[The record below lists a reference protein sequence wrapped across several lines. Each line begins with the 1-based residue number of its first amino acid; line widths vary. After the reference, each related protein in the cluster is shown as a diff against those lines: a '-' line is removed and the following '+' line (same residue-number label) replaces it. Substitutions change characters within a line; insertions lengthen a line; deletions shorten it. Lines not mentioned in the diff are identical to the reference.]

1 MYTNF
6 AERQSLIERP
16 RRMRPEK
23 REHRCIVL
31 VIRNVR
37 PMGGET
43 TSVTI
48 RDGRIA
54 GYGQEV
60 EDGAEAL
67 DGGGAILIPGLVEAH
82 THMDKTLLGMGWY
95 RNEVGPRLIDKI
107 ENERMQRR
115 VLGIDPARQS
125 ARQAVLAASLGTTH
139 IRTHVDVDTEVGV
152 AGIEGV
158 LETRERY
165 RDIVD
170 IELVAFP
177 QSGMLIRPGT
187 VELMEKALQ
196 LGAQVVGGL
205 DPSAIDRDPK
215 GHLDVVFGLAERYGV
230 PVDIHLH
237 EPAELGAFSMELIIE
252 RTKALGL
259 QGKVTISH
267 AFCLGMTDQDYVAAL
282 IDALAEARIHI
293 LTTAPASRPAP
304 AVKRLVEAGIV
315 VAAGSDGVRDTWGP
329 YNNPDMLERAVLVG
343 LRNNLR
349 RDDEVALALD
359 TCTYG
364 GARMMGLEDYGLE
377 PGSQAD
383 LVLLDGETLAEAVV
397 SRRPRK
403 VVLKGGKVIARDG
416 IALAEAP

>member
-1 MYTNF
+1 MH
-6 AERQSLIERP
+6 S
-16 RRMRPEK
+16 
-23 REHRCIVL
+23 L

-48 RDGRIA
+48 REGRIA

-237 EPAELGAFSMELIIE
+237 EPAELGAFSMELIVE

-329 YNNPDMLERAVLVG
+329 YNNPDMLERAFLVG

-364 GARMMGLEDYGLE
+364 GARMMGLEDYGLQ
-377 PGSQAD
+377 PGSRAD

-403 VVLKGGKVIARDG
+403 MVLKGGKVIARDG
-416 IALAEAP
+416 VALAEAP